1 MAERQRNRFNR
12 ILLFLSLSLSLS
24 LFGKNF
30 FSFENYS
37 LRIMCIYIY
46 ICICRVIIGVDN
58 FSMRRVVFIILRA
71 RKGILSLNVYI
82 RCRYIRA
89 RIRVNLLI
97 ILERRSFLERE
108 GIE

>member
-24 LFGKNF
+24 LSLGRIF
-30 FSFENYS
+30 FR
-37 LRIMCIYIY
+37 LRIIHYESCVYIY

-71 RKGILSLNVYI
+71 REGILSLNVYI